1 MLGVLGVFGV
11 NCAVQM
17 TFAAG
22 IVTVTPAFLAPMLLS
37 QFQPVKVWFAGGVIA
52 VPAASV
58 GVAPEFK
65 PVSVVGTVPDPVPA
79 LYDN

>member
-1 MLGVLGVFGV
+1 MGLGA

-37 QFQPVKVWFAGGVIA
+37 QFQPVKVWFAGGVTPD
-52 VPAASV
+52 PAAKV
-58 GVAPEFK
+58 GVSAGFK
-65 PVSVVGTVPDPVPA
+65 PVTVEGTVPDPVPA
-79 LYDN
+79 L

>member
-1 MLGVLGVFGV
+1 MALGV

-22 IVTVTPAFLAPMLLS
+22 MVAVVPAFLAPMLLS
-37 QFQPVKVWFAGGVIA
+37 QFHPVKVWFAGGVMPE
-52 VPAASV
+52 PAAKV
-58 GVAPEFK
+58 GVSPVFK
-65 PVSVVGTVPDPVPA
+65 PVTVVGTVPDPAPA

>member
-1 MLGVLGVFGV
+1 MGA

-22 IVTVTPAFLAPMLLS
+22 MVAVAPAFLAPMLLS
-37 QFQPVKVWFAGGVIA
+37 QFHPVKVWFAGGVMPE
-52 VPAASV
+52 PAAKV
-58 GVAPEFK
+58 GVAPEFN
-65 PVSVVGTVPDPVPA
+65 PVTVVGTVPEPAPA